1 MKSLYLL
8 LLALVMSVVS
18 CRTKDGAPGPSGD
31 NGLTQQGSITASISF
46 TDDNNI
52 DMVKTL
58 KYEYFESLSD
68 NKFYYEVNGTDTYYE
83 ATLEREDIKDDYNY
97 ITFDLSGDGVD
108 AAEGDPTYISTN
120 FYFVT
125 LVNNEL
131 VEFYG
136 YDAADI
142 TNVNLDP
149 TTGRL
154 TFDYTCTVYYDNGNK
169 TATVTGKVDVI
180 LNHSPKNVLNIT

>member
-1 MKSLYLL
+1 MT
-8 LLALVMSVVS
+8 VVS
-18 CRTKDGAPGPSGD
+18 CRTKDGAPGASGD

-46 TDDNNI
+46 TDDSSIN
-52 DMVKTL
+52 MVKTL

-68 NKFYYEVNGTDTYYE
+68 NKFYYDVNGSDSYYE
-83 ATLEREDIKDDYNY
+83 ITLTREDIKDDYNY
-97 ITFDLSGDGVD
+97 ISFGLAGDGVD
-108 AAEGDPTYISTN
+108 AVEGDPTTYSSTD

-131 VEFYG
+131 FEFYSS
-136 YDAADI
+136 DADI

-154 TFDYTCTVYYDNGNK
+154 TFDYTCSVSYDNGNK
-169 TATVTGKVDVI
+169 TGTVTGKVDVI
-180 LNHSPKNVLNIT
+180 LNRTPKHVFNFA

>member
-8 LLALVMSVVS
+8 LVTLVVSAVS
-18 CRTKDGAPGPSGD
+18 CRTKDGTPGPSGD

-68 NKFYYEVNGTDTYYE
+68 NKFYYELNGTDSYYE
-83 ATLEREDIKDDYNY
+83 ATLEREDLKDDYNY
-97 ITFDLSGDGVD
+97 ITFDLAGNGTNDV
-108 AAEGDPTYISTN
+108 EGDPSYISTN

-131 VEFYG
+131 FEFNS
-136 YDAADI
+136 YDADI

-154 TFDYTCTVYYDNGNK
+154 TFDYTCSAYYDNGNK

-180 LNHSPKNVLNIT
+180 LNHTPKHVFNVG